1 MKRAGARQEGRARR
15 QRRVRKKVSGL
26 PQRPRLSVFRSNRH
40 IYAQIIDDIAGVTLV
55 SASTMEKGIDAGG
68 KKKTEVAT
76 QVGLVLAERARQ
88 KGVEKVVFERGGN
101 LYHGR
106 VKALAEGAR
115 EGGLVF

>member
-1 MKRAGARQEGRARR
+1 MKRAGAKQEGRARR
-15 QRRVRKKVSGL
+15 KRRVRKKVSGL

-40 IYAQIIDDIAGVTLV
+40 IYAQIIDDLAGVTLV
-55 SASTMEKGIDAGG
+55 SASTTEKDIDTAG
-68 KKKTEVAT
+68 KKKAEVAN
-76 QVGLVLAERARQ
+76 QVGLILAKRARQ